1 MTPGPAAVAGSSG
14 PAGSV
19 GSGGASGSAGPAA
32 VARSSDSAGS
42 AGADGDRVRLGR
54 GFYARPVTEVAR
66 DLLNKV
72 LVGPS
77 GRAGRIVEVEAYGGA
92 NDPGSHSFR
101 GPTPRTKVMF
111 GPPGR
116 LYVYFTYGMHWC
128 ANAVAET
135 DGKAGAVLLR
145 ALTPLD
151 GIEAMR
157 TARGPAAARDRDLC
171 SGPAK
176 LTQALGIDGAFNDT
190 DLTAG
195 SDGVAIFSDG
205 TDPPPSPVCTTR
217 IGLSAGADQRWRWY
231 VPDTADIS
239 RP

>member
-1 MTPGPAAVAGSSG
+1 MTPGPT
-14 PAGSV
+14 
-19 GSGGASGSAGPAA
+19 A
-32 VARSSDSAGS
+32 VARSSGSTGS
-42 AGADGDRVRLGR
+42 AGAGGDRVRLGR

-92 NDPGSHSFR
+92 DDPGSHAFR
-101 GPTPRTKVMF
+101 GLTPRTEVMF

-135 DGKAGAVLLR
+135 DGTAGAVLLR

-157 TARGPAAARDRDLC
+157 AARGPAAARDRDLC

-176 LTQALGIDGAFNDT
+176 LTQALGIDGAFNGI

-195 SDGVAIFSDG
+195 SDGVIIGSDG
-205 TDPPPSPVCTTR
+205 TAPPSAPVCTTR
-217 IGLSAGADQRWRWY
+217 IGLSAGAARRWRWY
-231 VPDTADIS
+231 VPDAADVS

>member
-1 MTPGPAAVAGSSG
+1 MTPGPT
-14 PAGSV
+14 
-19 GSGGASGSAGPAA
+19 A
-32 VARSSDSAGS
+32 VARSSGSAGSAKEGGSSGSAGS
-42 AGADGDRVRLGR
+42 AGAGGDRVRLGR
-54 GFYARPVTEVAR
+54 EFYARPVTEVAR

-92 NDPGSHSFR
+92 DDPGSHAFR
-101 GPTPRTKVMF
+101 GLTPRTEVMF

-116 LYVYFTYGMHWC
+116 FYVYFTYGMHWC

-135 DGKAGAVLLR
+135 DGTAGAVLLR

-157 TARGPAAARDRDLC
+157 AARGPAAARDRDLC

-176 LTQALGIDGAFNDT
+176 LTQALGIDGAFNGI

-195 SDGVAIFSDG
+195 SDGVIILSDG
-205 TDPPPSPVCTTR
+205 TAPPSAPVCTTR
-217 IGLSAGADQRWRWY
+217 IGLSAGAARRWRWY
-231 VPDTADIS
+231 VPDAADVS

>member
-1 MTPGPAAVAGSSG
+1 MTPGPT
-14 PAGSV
+14 
-19 GSGGASGSAGPAA
+19 A
-32 VARSSDSAGS
+32 VARSSGSTGS
-42 AGADGDRVRLGR
+42 AEAGGGRVRLGR

-92 NDPGSHSFR
+92 DDPGSHAFR
-101 GPTPRTKVMF
+101 GLTPRTEVMF

-135 DGKAGAVLLR
+135 DGTAGAVLLR

-157 TARGPAAARDRDLC
+157 AARGPAAVRDRDLC

-176 LTQALGIDGAFNDT
+176 LTQALGIDGAFNGI

-195 SDGVAIFSDG
+195 SDGVIILSDG
-205 TDPPPSPVCTTR
+205 TAPPSAPVCTTR
-217 IGLSAGADQRWRWY
+217 IGLSAGAARRWRWY
-231 VPDTADIS
+231 VPDAADVS